1 MLLEEIDVLIGW
13 VCMKITYQRTK
24 TTLILWKDSVSI
36 GKSVLSLFN
45 TLLDYWTTKYLQ
57 IEAVIGT

>member
-36 GKSVLSLFN
+36 GKKRIKPVQYS
-45 TLLDYWTTKYLQ
+45 TRLLNN
-57 IEAVIGT
+57 